1 MSQLRFESLPW
12 AAQNDFV
19 GSYFVSSELN
29 MFRGAPELARFSWR
43 FPSLSEARMPKFHFE
58 IVDGYTIED
67 PRGMELP
74 TEQQAKRIAEEMA
87 KQVAVDVEDRS
98 LTDIV
103 VKDAN
108 GEIVHTTPIRSDAD
122 P

>member
-1 MSQLRFESLPW
+1 MSPSHFKSLPW
-12 AAQNDFV
+12 AAQDGFV
-19 GSYFVSSELN
+19 GSCFVSSELS
-29 MFRGAPELARFSWR
+29 MFRGAPELVRFSSR
-43 FPSLSEARMPKFHFE
+43 FPPLSEARMPKFHFE

-67 PRGMELP
+67 PRGTELP

-87 KQVAVDVEDRS
+87 KQIAVDVEDRS

-108 GEIVHTTPIRSDAD
+108 GEIVHTTPIRSDTD

>member
-1 MSQLRFESLPW
+1 
-12 AAQNDFV
+12 
-19 GSYFVSSELN
+19 VSTGT
-29 MFRGAPELARFSWR
+29 GAFFLAFSS
-43 FPSLSEARMPKFHFE
+43 FSEARMPKFHFE
-58 IVDGYTIED
+58 IVDGYTLED

-87 KQVAVDVEDRS
+87 KQIAIDVEDRS

-108 GEIVHTTPIRSDAD
+108 GEIVHTTPIRSDTD

>member
-1 MSQLRFESLPW
+1 
-12 AAQNDFV
+12 
-19 GSYFVSSELN
+19 
-29 MFRGAPELARFSWR
+29 
-43 FPSLSEARMPKFHFE
+43 MPKFHFE

-67 PRGMELP
+67 PRGMELS
-74 TEQQAKRIAEEMA
+74 TEQQAKKIAEEMA
-87 KQVAVDVEDRS
+87 KQIAVDVEDRS

-108 GEIVHTTPIRSDAD
+108 GEIVHTTPIRSDTD